1 MEQDDKDL
9 TNPVMESEIK
19 AAIWS
24 VKVDKAPGT
33 DGFTTN
39 FYRDSWDIIKGDL
52 KNIFN
57 WTRRKGKV
65 GGATNS
71 SLLTLIPK
79 EKKPSQ

>member
-1 MEQDDKDL
+1 
-9 TNPVMESEIK
+9 MESEIK
-19 AAIWS
+19 ETIWS
-24 VKVDKAPGT
+24 LIYDKAPRP

-57 WTRRKGKV
+57 WTIRKGKV

-71 SLLTLIPK
+71 SFLTLIPK